1 MKSNKLRVTVIVAK
15 TTKGRVQRFC
25 INVEGLLITIC
36 PGTNTTF
43 DPQENKLTITEIRTL
58 HGLQLVKAVVV
69 SLALGMKL
77 VLSESDFD
85 LHPLESH

>member
-1 MKSNKLRVTVIVAK
+1 MKTNKLRVTVTVEK

-25 INVEGLLITIC
+25 TNVEGLLATIC

-43 DPQENKLTITEIRTL
+43 DQREGKLKITEIRTL

-77 VLSESDFD
+77 ALSGIDFD
-85 LHPLESH
+85 SHHPASH